1 MMMDVKNGKVP
12 KYFKYQSFSYI
23 LGWEKNLW
31 VRVISTDL
39 SIVSV
44 RVTSQKFQKR
54 GAAILEE

>member
-1 MMMDVKNGKVP
+1 MTNGDLSG
-12 KYFKYQSFSYI
+12 YQEY
-23 LGWEKNLW
+23 
-31 VRVISTDL
+31 